1 MGGVGTQW
9 PRPRGWLK
17 TRLETRACRL
27 PPAAPCWLGWAPPS
41 NLADRTRAPPSR
53 TMAASLSWPTSP
65 RRGGGQEGQS
75 FRRLGA
81 WRPLGAA
88 RPEGRMRRA
97 RTHAC
102 REHNTLFYYPLT

>member
-65 RRGGGQEGQS
+65 RRGGG
-75 FRRLGA
+75 RRGRAFVA
-81 WRPLGAA
+81 WA
-88 RPEGRMRRA
+88 RGGP
-97 RTHAC
+97 
-102 REHNTLFYYPLT
+102 